1 MGTAAIIGDRR
12 KFAFVIISPSFTI
25 LEDWARANNVVFSSR
40 AELVTNPKV
49 QALYDGIVEQVNRN
63 LARFEQLKR
72 VLLVPDEF
80 TADNGALTPTM
91 KLRRRVIED
100 RYRTQIDDLY
110 AQAEATTVS

>member
-1 MGTAAIIGDRR
+1 
-12 KFAFVIISPSFTI
+12 
-25 LEDWARANNVVFSSR
+25 
-40 AELVTNPKV
+40 
-49 QALYDGIVEQVNRN
+49 VNKN

-100 RYRTQIDDLY
+100 RYRQQIDDLY
-110 AQAEATTVS
+110 TQAEATTAP